1 MGVQHRSGMYLEARL
16 PLAFIARGMQS
27 EERIQS
33 RPTVTKRSTRF
44 FCRGVSIRVTTSRDI
59 KPSEGWHGMAT
70 GMAGSPTLC
79 GTFNQVASR
88 RGGVAWLGSV
98 PLQRGVFTIARTLPF
113 DASEFGARECAVD
126 RTAEE
131 DAAEII
137 WSAQKR
143 QSRSFLPSFLSTS
156 GNDSPLFPSSLS
168 LSPPL

>member
-70 GMAGSPTLC
+70 GTGRQPDIMRHFQSSGLEERRSRLARLSPTPTWGIYYRAHSSIRCFGVRSERVC
-79 GTFNQVASR
+79 GGPD
-88 RGGVAWLGSV
+88 RGGRRRRDNLV
-98 PLQRGVFTIARTLPF
+98 
-113 DASEFGARECAVD
+113 GAK
-126 RTAEE
+126 TA
-131 DAAEII
+131 IP
-137 WSAQKR
+137 
-143 QSRSFLPSFLSTS
+143 FLPSFLPFDL
-156 GNDSPLFPSSLS
+156 GQ
-168 LSPPL
+168 